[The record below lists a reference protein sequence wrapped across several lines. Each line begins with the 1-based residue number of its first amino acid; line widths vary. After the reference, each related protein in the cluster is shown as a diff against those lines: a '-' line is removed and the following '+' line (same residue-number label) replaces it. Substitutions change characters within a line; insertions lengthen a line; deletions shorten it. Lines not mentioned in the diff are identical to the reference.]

1 MVLGAPPLA
10 ERGVG
15 ESGRDVKLLPYH
27 AFEIR
32 TMMRPEAA
40 RETLAAHTEE
50 KRLFRLRWPSEHND
64 ARFEGEVS
72 AGGFNI
78 TRVIGYRNS
87 FVPVVEG
94 EIASDGAG
102 SRIIVRM
109 RPMTFVIVFLFAF
122 AIFPLSLLPTAFSQG
137 GTPTTTLFPLFFI
150 GFAYALS
157 MGGFWF
163 EASKQ
168 ERTLREIFKAL

>member
-10 ERGVG
+10 ETGLG

-32 TMMRPEAA
+32 TMMRPDAA
-40 RETLAAHTEE
+40 REALAVHTEE
-50 KRLFRLRWPSEHND
+50 RRLFRLRFPGAGND
-64 ARFEGEVS
+64 SRFEGEVS
-72 AGGFNI
+72 ATGFNI

-87 FVPVVEG
+87 FLPVVEG
-94 EIASDGAG
+94 DIASDGGG
-102 SRIIVRM
+102 SRIKVRM

-122 AIFPLSLLPTAFSQG
+122 GVIPLSLLPTAFSSG
-137 GTPTTTLFPLFFI
+137 EPGAAAFPFFFI
-150 GFAYALS
+150 LFAYAMS

-168 ERTLREIFKAL
+168 ERTLREIFNAL